1 MRALTIAGADPS
13 GGGGLQRDLTSF
25 AALGVE
31 GLGVLASLTA
41 QNTTGVSETLTVP
54 GAFVARQID
63 ALLADLPP
71 AATKT
76 GLLLSVDVVEVIART
91 ASRLGPLV
99 VDPVLITTAGQA
111 LVDADVQ
118 EAIRRQLLP
127 VTTLVT
133 PNLAEAAALVGFP
146 VVDRPSMH
154 AAAQALLGYGAASVL
169 VKGGHLDGAPID
181 LLVSPTGVEEFVE
194 PRIQVPDVRGTGCA
208 LSAAIVAGL
217 VQGRSMSAA
226 VAQARGFVRAG
237 LAAAAPAGQGAW
249 HLGRPG

>member
-63 ALLADLPP
+63 TLLADLPP

-99 VDPVLITTAGQA
+99 VDPVLITTA
-111 LVDADVQ
+111 
-118 EAIRRQLLP
+118 
-127 VTTLVT
+127 
-133 PNLAEAAALVGFP
+133 
-146 VVDRPSMH
+146 
-154 AAAQALLGYGAASVL
+154 
-169 VKGGHLDGAPID
+169 
-181 LLVSPTGVEEFVE
+181 
-194 PRIQVPDVRGTGCA
+194 
-208 LSAAIVAGL
+208 
-217 VQGRSMSAA
+217 
-226 VAQARGFVRAG
+226 
-237 LAAAAPAGQGAW
+237 
-249 HLGRPG
+249 